1 MWEVVDV
8 RIPNTGKTSPFLLRD
23 LAVKRGVHCVVE
35 TEHGTEFGLVV
46 RENHSIP
53 MDNLPGLTNVVIRQ
67 ATPSDVSQYLD
78 TKEREKRIF
87 AIVREQIEKRQLVMK
102 LIKTEVLLGSSK
114 VVVYYTADG
123 RVDFRELLKS
133 LVVAL
138 HCRIEMR
145 QIGSRV
151 AAKMLGGV
159 GICGRAVC
167 CFTFLQ
173 DFEPVSLKSSRMNRC
188 CQNPSKLSGICGKLR
203 CCHTYEEPQLVQI
216 KGE

>member
-8 RIPNTGKTSPFLLRD
+8 RIQNTRKTSPFLVRD
-23 LAVKRGVHCVVE
+23 LTVKRGVHCVVE
-35 TEHGTEFGLVV
+35 TERGIEFGLVV
-46 RENHSIP
+46 RESHSIP
-53 MDNLPGLTNVVIRQ
+53 TDNLPALSNVVIRQ

-78 TKEREKRIF
+78 TKEKEKRIF
-87 AIVREQIEKRQLVMK
+87 ATVREQIEKHQLVMK
-102 LIKTEVLLGSSK
+102 LIKTEILLDSSK

-133 LVVAL
+133 LVIAL

-145 QIGSRV
+145 QIRSRD

-159 GICGRAVC
+159 GICGRVIC
-167 CFTFLQ
+167 CSTFLQ
-173 DFEPVSLKSSRMNRC
+173 DFEPVSLKSARKNRC

>member
-1 MWEVVDV
+1 
-8 RIPNTGKTSPFLLRD
+8 
-23 LAVKRGVHCVVE
+23 VKRGSHCVVE
-35 TEHGTEFGLVV
+35 TERGIEFGLVV

-53 MDNLPGLTNVVIRQ
+53 MDNSLLNVVIRQ
-67 ATPSDVSQYLD
+67 ATPSDVSQYLN
-78 TKEREKRIF
+78 TKEKEKRIF
-87 AIVREQIEKRQLVMK
+87 AVVREQIEGHQLVMK
-102 LIKTEVLLGSSK
+102 LIKTEVLLDSSK
-114 VVVYYTADG
+114 LVIYYTADG

-133 LVVAL
+133 LVIAL

-145 QIGSRV
+145 QIGSRD

-159 GICGRAVC
+159 GICGRVIC
-167 CFTFLQ
+167 CSAFLQ
-173 DFEPVSLKSSRMNRC
+173 DFEPVSLKSSRKNRC